1 MYKNLTIT
9 SVLGALA
16 VVLGAFGA
24 HALKNKLSPE
34 ALDSFETAVKY
45 QMFHALFLLFI
56 NTSTQITTSYKSK
69 ISLLVITGIILFSG
83 SIYSIQLLNVPA
95 KYIWFIT
102 PLGGLLLIL
111 GWFLTSF
118 YFLKKVIKSE

>member
-1 MYKNLTIT
+1 MYKNLTT
-9 SVLGALA
+9 ASVLGALA

-34 ALDSFETAVKY
+34 ALNSFETAVKY
-45 QMFHALFLLFI
+45 QMYHALFLLFI
-56 NTSTQITTSYKSK
+56 NVSTQITTSFKNK
-69 ISLLVITGIILFSG
+69 ISLLVIIGIILFSG
-83 SIYSIQLLNVPA
+83 SIYAIQLLSIPA

-118 YFLKKVIKSE
+118 YFLKKVIKNE